1 MGLFDKVRD
10 AFSNITEDVEPDYQ
24 EYELQDSTFHAPA
37 LSETNNDSIVQG
49 IDSSESSTNEVAS
62 DVGDGHVSSD
72 VAETGSLEPTGE
84 ATRDVSDEHVSL
96 DSEGVENSNFPSED
110 TLSVGDKHAP
120 SGSIVVGSLE
130 SSDEPRVELVQ
141 GDYAEE
147 GVIGD
152 TDNVL
157 DPGFE
162 FDEVEGPVSEDL
174 SLADATDTSGERLL
188 ESDVEV
194 GDGSDDDDDA
204 SLGFNAN
211 AEEGDEDEESE
222 DDLIVELDSAPIDL
236 SSHRLG
242 DYRSESLRP
251 AAVVDAGSS
260 VMGPV
265 VESDVFEQ
273 GAVTSAGQDVTVGD
287 SATVED
293 SEGTD
298 SLDAVED
305 GAGED
310 DQFVSISEERL
321 GGDSK
326 DSSGSSVVSRKWTAR
341 KA

>member
-10 AFSNITEDVEPDYQ
+10 AFSNVTEDVEPDYQ
-24 EYELQDSTFHAPA
+24 EYEFQDSTFHASN
-37 LSETNNDSIVQG
+37 LSEADNDNTIRDTNSL
-49 IDSSESSTNEVAS
+49 ESSTSDAVSGVDDGYVPS
-62 DVGDGHVSSD
+62 DVVGV
-72 VAETGSLEPTGE
+72 ESLEPVSEDKSGGGDE
-84 ATRDVSDEHVSL
+84 RVVSDVSEVRNEGSTDKVAPGEGDEYAL
-96 DSEGVENSNFPSED
+96 
-110 TLSVGDKHAP
+110 

-141 GDYAEE
+141 GDYVEE

-162 FDEVEGPVSEDL
+162 FDEVEDPVSEDI

-211 AEEGDEDEESE
+211 AEEGDEESE

-260 VMGPV
+260 VVGSV

-273 GAVTSAGQDVTVGD
+273 GVVTSAGQDVTVGD

-293 SEGTD
+293 SENTD

-310 DQFVSISEERL
+310 DQSVSTSEERL
-321 GGDSK
+321 GE